1 MARSDPAAAV
11 SAGPPGPPQWRR
23 IAAGRIL
30 LWIACVPLLLY
41 LMLPALIV
49 VPMALTKGQFL
60 QFPPIWVSLH
70 SFRDFFDDHSW
81 VDSALISAKVAV
93 LAVVIALAAGVSA
106 GLALHGSS
114 FVGKRAVTAIILTPI
129 VVPLVVLALADY
141 LLFDA
146 LRLGGSWV
154 AIGLAHALLGTPY
167 VFIAI
172 QTSLVGLRP
181 ALVRSAQSLG
191 AGPLAVLRHVY
202 WPALR
207 PGVLSGMIFAFAA
220 SFDEVVIALF
230 LQSPS
235 ATTLPI
241 RMFNSIQ
248 YDLTP
253 KLAAASSLLL
263 CFAVVV
269 LTAQAVLMSRR
280 SAEG

>member
-11 SAGPPGPPQWRR
+11 SARPPGPPQSRR

-60 QFPPIWVSLH
+60 QFPPIWISLH

-154 AIGLAHALLGTPY
+154 AIGLAHGLLGTPY

-202 WPALR
+202 WPTLR
-207 PGVLSGMIFAFAA
+207 PGVLSGMIFAFAT